1 MKTMLKYYSERL
13 KEARVKAGLSQI
25 QVKDH
30 TGINNKTLSG
40 YENKVS
46 APDYDTLKLLCDLYG
61 VTTDW
66 VLGHTNNPNSAL
78 TDAERDAVEVVE
90 LNDDS
95 FIKREFAL
103 DGVVLTEEQK
113 RKVQAMARL
122 LLSQDQQ
129 GK

>member
-1 MKTMLKYYSERL
+1 MLKYYSERL
-13 KEARVKAGLSQI
+13 KEARLKAGLTQI

-40 YENKVS
+40 YENKIS
-46 APDYDTLKLLCDLYG
+46 EPDYETLKALCDLYG

-66 VLGHTNNPNSAL
+66 VLGHTNNPHSKL
-78 TDAERDAVEVVE
+78 SEAERVMVEKVE

-95 FIKREFAL
+95 FIKGDFTF
-103 DGVVLTEEQK
+103 DGKELTEEQK
-113 RKVQAMARL
+113 RKLQAMARL